1 MVTTKLMSDIYN
13 TNTVLINSI
22 LGRLFYYFFFSQV
35 AKYFHNI
42 NYFYTAVNNFVIT
55 ALG

>member
-13 TNTVLINSI
+13 TNSVLINSI
-22 LGRLFYYFFFSQV
+22 LGRLFITFFSQV